1 MQLFIYIIFYPI
13 ILFVSILP
21 FRFLYILSDFLFL
34 MIYYVI
40 GYRKKVVRYNLE
52 LALPHLSFKER
63 KIIEKKSYQH
73 LCDMFLET
81 VKTMSITQKQIDK
94 RFVFKNIEVYHEL
107 EKKGKSIALMCA
119 HYASYEWVVSL
130 NKQISFKGYAI
141 YKKINNKYFDKL
153 IRDIRSKFE
162 AYLIHNRESI
172 AIIES
177 NSIKK
182 ELCLYGFAS
191 DQSPQVKPLTYWSKF
206 LNIEVP
212 IHTGAEFLDK
222 KYYMNM
228 IFIKKEKVKRG
239 YYEAYFEVLSEDV
252 QSIPDYEIT
261 ESFMRKVEQ
270 QIYAAPEFYMWTHKR
285 FKHMGKRKVN

>member
-1 MQLFIYIIFYPI
+1 MQLLIYLLFYPI
-13 ILFVSILP
+13 IIIVSYLP
-21 FRFLYILSDFLFL
+21 FRLLYILSDILFL
-34 MIYYVI
+34 IMYYVL
-40 GYRKKVVRYNLE
+40 GYRRKVVRHNLE
-52 LALPHLSFKER
+52 LALPNLTASER
-63 KIIEKKSYQH
+63 KIIERKSYKH

-81 VKTMSITQKQIDK
+81 MKTMSITQKQIDK

-191 DQSPQVKPLTYWSKF
+191 DQSPMLKPLTYWSKF

-212 IHTGAEFLDK
+212 IHTGAEFLAK
-222 KYYMNM
+222 KYDMNM
-228 IFIKKEKVKRG
+228 IFLRVEKVKRG

>member
-212 IHTGAEFLDK
+212 IHTGAEFLAK
-222 KYYMNM
+222 KYDMNM
-228 IFIKKEKVKRG
+228 IFLRVEKVKRG

-285 FKHMGKRKVN
+285 LKHMGKRKVN